1 VQGPPH
7 SDCERE
13 ESERRLRLVI
23 GQWDRAF
30 SEAREERELPTSG
43 ACMAVAPSCV
53 EWAVAGPSVRGRES
67 GAEKERSGP
76 ARVSILSLFLFLFF
90 SFLFLKF
97 NLNSILIV
105 NSCSF

>member
-1 VQGPPH
+1 
-7 SDCERE
+7 
-13 ESERRLRLVI
+13 VI

-53 EWAVAGPSVRGRES
+53 EWAVARPSVRGRES

-90 SFLFLKF
+90 HFYF
-97 NLNSILIV
+97 
-105 NSCSF
+105 